1 MAVRCPGCARLVP
14 PEAGICPRCGAA
26 LTVPLRLAW
35 VARLFWACP
44 ACGAEALLT
53 LHQPLFGGASMSCRV
68 CNGAWVLG
76 ADGQQLTQID
86 PATKRPLTAQSVEY
100 WLATL
105 PAAFT
110 WRQLL
115 APQLQLLPNEICY
128 VRVDHTRLLTP
139 RQSVQGQQPRGRVEI
154 LPGIFERIA
163 NDPLGPSPSA
173 LAVLARG
180 PFFVTDRRAV
190 FLGNRKHVEV
200 PLPRL
205 DGVEVDEGFLLIHR
219 AARTDTFGFDIENAA
234 RVREAILA
242 IKAGKRADP
251 AEPASR
257 VLAEAEAAAAGLTS
271 SEQEDAP
278 RER

>member
-14 PEAGICPRCGAA
+14 PEAGMCPRCGAA

-44 ACGAEALLT
+44 ACGAEVPLA
-53 LHQPLFGGASMSCRV
+53 LHQPLFGAASMNCRV
-68 CNGAWVLG
+68 CHATWTLRG
-76 ADGQQLTQID
+76 ADQRLTQID
-86 PATKRPLTAQSVEY
+86 PTTKRPLSSQPIEN
-100 WLATL
+100 WLAAL

-110 WRQLL
+110 WRQLPT
-115 APQLQLLPNEICY
+115 PQLQLLPGESCY
-128 VRVDHTRLLTP
+128 VRVDRTVLLAP

-173 LAVLARG
+173 LPVVARG

-190 FLGNRKHVEV
+190 FLGDRKHVEV

-205 DGVEVDEGFLLIHR
+205 DEVEVDEGFLLLHR
-219 AARTDTFGFDIENAA
+219 AARTDSIGFATENAA
-234 RVREAILA
+234 RVRAAILA
-242 IKAGKRADP
+242 IKAGKRA
-251 AEPASR
+251 EPDEQASR
-257 VLAEAEAAAAGLTS
+257 VLAEAEAAAAGLGGA
-271 SEQEDAP
+271 EKGIGD
-278 RER
+278 RG